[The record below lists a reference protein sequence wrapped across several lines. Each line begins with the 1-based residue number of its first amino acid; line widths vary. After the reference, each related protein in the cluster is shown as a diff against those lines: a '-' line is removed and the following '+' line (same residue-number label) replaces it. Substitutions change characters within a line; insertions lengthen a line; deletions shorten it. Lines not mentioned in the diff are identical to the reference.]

1 MNKSCIVLEGGGL
14 RGAFT
19 CGVLEYLLENNLN
32 FDRVIGVS
40 AGACNAASYVS
51 RQVGRNWKVNIEFP
65 SDKQFMGLY
74 HLVTKGSY
82 FNMPFI
88 FGEIPEKLVPFDDQ
102 AVFDNPAEFE
112 IVVTSFASGKS
123 LVLTKKE
130 IARFGMGTALMAS
143 SSIPFLSQPVS
154 IDGQLFYDGG
164 VADSIPVKY
173 ALEKHQKAV
182 VVLTRPRG
190 YRKGM
195 TTNQSFIKFYFR
207 KHPQFAEAMRS
218 RNVEYNKTLDF
229 CEQMEREGKL
239 FVIAPS
245 AEYSIS
251 RTEQNFEKR
260 AALYHHGYQ
269 LISEEIE
276 KMKEFLK

>member
-51 RQVGRNWKVNIEFP
+51 RQIGRNWKVNIEFP
-65 SDKQFMGLY
+65 SDKRFMGLY
-74 HLVTKGSY
+74 HLITKGSY

-102 AVFDNPAEFE
+102 AVFDNPTEFE

-130 IARFGMGTALMAS
+130 IARFGMGKALMAS
-143 SSIPFLSQPVS
+143 SSIPFLSRPVS

-190 YRKGM
+190 YRKVM
-195 TTNQSFIKFYFR
+195 TSNQSLINFYFR

-229 CEQMEREGKL
+229 CEKMEREGKL

-269 LISEEIE
+269 RISEEFE
-276 KMKEFLK
+276 KMKEFL